1 MDMMRNL
8 GMRVL
13 FMTVVLVP
21 ARALVL
27 AQAVDSSAVDPRAME
42 ILQKM
47 SDLLGKTS
55 SFGFTA
61 EETYDEHDG
70 NQMLQF
76 SNIRSVAVRRPDRI
90 VADTS
95 GDTVN
100 RSAWFDGKRFSLL
113 DKEHNVY
120 GSSEFSGTIDQLLDR
135 LDEQFEVVIPLGEL
149 ISENLLA
156 QLTERLRGASYVG
169 LHKVGDAKCHH
180 LAFILDLLD
189 FQIWLEA
196 GEKPLPR
203 KLLITYKQ
211 EPGMPQYTAVF
222 TRWNL
227 EMETP
232 DSLFEF
238 QIPAGARKIDW
249 TVPELPS
256 VPDQD

>member
-1 MDMMRNL
+1 MMCIQYRWIGL
-8 GMRVL
+8 ISLIFVIGPSSL
-13 FMTVVLVP
+13 P
-21 ARALVL
+21 A
-27 AQAVDSSAVDPRAME
+27 QPVDSSAVNPRAME
-42 ILQKM
+42 ILKKM
-47 SDLLGKTS
+47 SDLLGRTS
-55 SFGFTA
+55 SLGFTA
-61 EETYDEHDG
+61 EETYDELDG

-90 VADTS
+90 IADTS

-169 LHKVGDAKCHH
+169 LHKVGDARCHH

-203 KLLITYKQ
+203 KLVITYKQ
-211 EPGMPQYTAVF
+211 EPGMPQYAAVF

-256 VPDQD
+256 VPDKR

>member
-1 MDMMRNL
+1 MMCIQYRWIGL
-8 GMRVL
+8 ISLIFVIGPSSL
-13 FMTVVLVP
+13 P
-21 ARALVL
+21 A
-27 AQAVDSSAVDPRAME
+27 QPVDSSAVDPRAME
-42 ILQKM
+42 ILKKM
-47 SDLLGKTS
+47 SDLLGRTS
-55 SFGFTA
+55 SLGFTA
-61 EETYDEHDG
+61 EETYDELDG

-90 VADTS
+90 IADTS

-169 LHKVGDAKCHH
+169 LHKVGDARCHH
-180 LAFILDLLD
+180 LAFIIDLLD

-203 KLLITYKQ
+203 KLVITYKQ

>member
-1 MDMMRNL
+1 
-8 GMRVL
+8 MRVDWTRISWISL
-13 FMTVVLVP
+13 ILWMGFTSLP
-21 ARALVL
+21 AQPAG
-27 AQAVDSSAVDPRAME
+27 SAAADPRAME
-42 ILQKM
+42 ILKKM
-47 SDLLGKTS
+47 SDLLGGTS

-76 SNIRSVAVRRPDRI
+76 ANIRSVAVQRPNKI
-90 VADTS
+90 AADTS

-100 RSAWFDGKRFSLL
+100 RRAWFDGQTFTLL

-120 GSSEFSGTIDQLLDR
+120 GSTEFAGTIDQLLDL
-135 LDEQFEVVIPLGEL
+135 LDDQFEVVIPLGEL
-149 ISENLLA
+149 ISENLQG
-156 QLTERLRGASYVG
+156 QLTERLRSGSYLG
-169 LHKVGDAKCHH
+169 LHQVGATKCHH
-180 LAFILDLLD
+180 LAFTLDLLD

-203 KLLITYKQ
+203 KLVITYKQ

-232 DSLFEF
+232 DKLFKF
-238 QIPAGARKIDW
+238 QIPPGARKIDW
-249 TVPELPS
+249 TVPEIPPI
-256 VPDQD
+256 PDQR

>member
-1 MDMMRNL
+1 MMCIQYRWIGL
-8 GMRVL
+8 ISLIFVIGPSSL
-13 FMTVVLVP
+13 P
-21 ARALVL
+21 A
-27 AQAVDSSAVDPRAME
+27 QPVDSSAVDPRAME
-42 ILQKM
+42 SLKKM
-47 SDLLGKTS
+47 SDLLGRTS
-55 SFGFTA
+55 SLGFTV
-61 EETYDEHDG
+61 EETYDELDG

-90 VADTS
+90 IADTS

-169 LHKVGDAKCHH
+169 LHKVGDARCHH

-203 KLLITYKQ
+203 KLVITYKQ

>member
-1 MDMMRNL
+1 MMCIQYRWIGL
-8 GMRVL
+8 ISLIFVIGPSSL
-13 FMTVVLVP
+13 P
-21 ARALVL
+21 A
-27 AQAVDSSAVDPRAME
+27 QPVDSSAVDPRAME
-42 ILQKM
+42 ILKKM
-47 SDLLGKTS
+47 SDLLGRTS
-55 SFGFTA
+55 SLGFTA
-61 EETYDEHDG
+61 EETYDELDG

-90 VADTS
+90 IADTS

-169 LHKVGDAKCHH
+169 LHKVGDARCHH

-203 KLLITYKQ
+203 KLVITYKQ